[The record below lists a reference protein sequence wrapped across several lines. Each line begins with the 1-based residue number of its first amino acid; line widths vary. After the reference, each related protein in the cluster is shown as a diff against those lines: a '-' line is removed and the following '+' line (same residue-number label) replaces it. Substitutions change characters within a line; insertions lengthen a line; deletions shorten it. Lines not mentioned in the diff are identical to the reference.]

1 MSTLVLEHECLAQ
14 KVVFTEDSFI
24 VYLNDGRNI
33 SVPLIWYPRLLNSNK
48 QERENYELIGD
59 GEGIHWP
66 DIDEDISVEG
76 ILDGRRSGESQGSL
90 GKWLKEMTQKRSKS
104 ESKLNNRKNNL

>member
-14 KVVFTEDSFI
+14 KVVFAEDSFV

-33 SVPLIWYPRLLNSNK
+33 SVPILWFPRLLNGNK
-48 QERENYELIGD
+48 RERKNYELIGD

-76 ILDGRRSGESQGSL
+76 ILAGRRSGENQKSL
-90 GKWLKEMTQKRSKS
+90 DKWLKKRSGTAVKKYA
-104 ESKLNNRKNNL
+104 ELR

>member
-14 KVVFTEDSFI
+14 KVVFTEDSFV

-33 SVPLIWYPRLLNSNK
+33 SVPIIWFPRLLNGNK
-48 QERENYELIGD
+48 RERENYELIGD

-66 DIDEDISVEG
+66 DIDEDIGVEG
-76 ILDGRRSGESQGSL
+76 ILAGRRSEENQKSL
-90 GKWLKEMTQKRSKS
+90 DKWLKKRSGTAVKKYGM
-104 ESKLNNRKNNL
+104 EVKL

>member
-1 MSTLVLEHECLAQ
+1 MNTLVLEHECLAQ
-14 KVVFTEDSFI
+14 KVIFTKDSFV

-33 SVPLIWYPRLLNSNK
+33 SVPIIWYPRLLNGNK

-76 ILDGRRSGESQGSL
+76 ILAGRRSGESQNSL
-90 GKWLKEMTQKRSKS
+90 DRWLKERIQKSKTQK
-104 ESKLNNRKNNL
+104 

>member
-1 MSTLVLEHECLAQ
+1 MNTLVLEHECLAQ
-14 KVVFTEDSFI
+14 KVIFTEDSFV

-33 SVPLIWYPRLLNSNK
+33 SVPIIWYPRLLNGNK

-76 ILDGRRSGESQGSL
+76 ILAGRRSGESQNSL
-90 GKWLKEMTQKRSKS
+90 DRWLKERTQKSKTQ
-104 ESKLNNRKNNL
+104 K

>member
-33 SVPLIWYPRLLNSNK
+33 SVPIIWYPRLLNGNK
-48 QERENYELIGD
+48 QELENYELIGD

-76 ILDGRRSGESQGSL
+76 ILAGRRSGESQSSL
-90 GKWLKEMTQKRSKS
+90 DKWLK
-104 ESKLNNRKNNL
+104 RKYQQIIKP